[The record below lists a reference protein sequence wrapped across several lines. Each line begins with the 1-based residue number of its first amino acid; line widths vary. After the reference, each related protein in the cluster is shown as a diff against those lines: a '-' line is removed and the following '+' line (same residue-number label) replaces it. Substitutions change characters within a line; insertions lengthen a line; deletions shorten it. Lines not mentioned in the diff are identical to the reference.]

1 MIEQAPHRKSH
12 RAQQFERSIF
22 KSAHQQSR
30 PAARAVVAVS
40 VNLSSNFGRWRNNV
54 VHHPAR
60 RWRKQIIYRV
70 YRKLQINKKNSSDY
84 SSNVHYPFLRPPED
98 TFLNTKAP
106 DPSPSFFTFL
116 PIYSLRSPRQ
126 FLGLSSSLKHG
137 KCLIKAS
144 EAQTFCPKHWKR
156 QPRVRR
162 ILHFSPFHT
171 TTLVVVNDGGRQKN
185 AVKLRHLSL
194 FLMDEM
200 RWRDTINFMDN
211 SSLSN
216 LDGRNVVGL

>member
-1 MIEQAPHRKSH
+1 MWFIS
-12 RAQQFERSIF
+12 
-22 KSAHQQSR
+22 
-30 PAARAVVAVS
+30 
-40 VNLSSNFGRWRNNV
+40 
-54 VHHPAR
+54 
-60 RWRKQIIYRV
+60 KQIIYKV
-70 YRKLQINKKNSSDY
+70 YRKLLINKDY
-84 SSNVHYPFLRPPED
+84 SFWWLQCWLSISKGCMPEV

-106 DPSPSFFTFL
+106 YPCPSFFSRFSL
-116 PIYSLRSPRQ
+116 PVSLQ
-126 FLGLSSSLKHG
+126 QLLGLSSSLKHG

-216 LDGRNVVGL
+216 LDGRNVVVL